1 MNGLFRKLG
10 TKHLFWGE
18 HMNKV
23 AINFVLNG
31 QEKTVQVDSNTRLVD
46 LLRDDLG
53 LTGVKIGCGE
63 GECGACTVI
72 INGETA
78 NSCLVLAAQVD
89 GTEITT
95 IEGLG
100 DDNHLHPLQES
111 FIEEGAVQCGFC
123 TPGMILSA
131 KALLDRNPNPDK
143 TEIVNSLAGN
153 LCRCTGY
160 TKIVKAIERVVKQ
173 STVNP
178 ERS

>member
-1 MNGLFRKLG
+1 
-10 TKHLFWGE
+10 
-18 HMNKV
+18 MNKV

-31 QEKTVQVDSNTRLVD
+31 QEKAVEVDSNRRLVD

-53 LTGVKIGCGE
+53 LTGVKLGCGE

-72 INGETA
+72 INGQTA

-100 DDNHLHPLQES
+100 DHDHLHPLQEA

-131 KALLDRNPNPDK
+131 KALLDHNPNPDK
-143 TEIVNSLAGN
+143 AEIIDSLSGN
-153 LCRCTGY
+153 LCRCTGD
-160 TKIVKAIERVVKQ
+160 TKIVNAVENVIRQ
-173 STVNP
+173 SNP
-178 ERS
+178 KRS

>member
-1 MNGLFRKLG
+1 
-10 TKHLFWGE
+10 
-18 HMNKV
+18 MNKV

-31 QEKTVQVDSNTRLVD
+31 QEKAVEVDSNRRLVD

-53 LTGVKIGCGE
+53 LTGVKLGCGE

-72 INGETA
+72 INGQTA

-100 DDNHLHPLQES
+100 DHDHLHPLQEA

-131 KALLDRNPNPDK
+131 KALLDHNPNPDK
-143 TEIVNSLAGN
+143 AEIIDSLSGN

-160 TKIVKAIERVVKQ
+160 TKIVNAVENVIRQ
-173 STVNP
+173 SNP
-178 ERS
+178 KRS

>member
-1 MNGLFRKLG
+1 MLFRKHG
-10 TKHLFWGE
+10 TTQLFWGE
-18 HMNKV
+18 NMNKL

-31 QEKTVQVDSNTRLVD
+31 REQTVEVDSNRRLVD

-53 LTGVKIGCGE
+53 LTGVKKGCGE

-72 INGETA
+72 INGEA
-78 NSCLVLAAQVD
+78 VNSCLVLAAQVD
-89 GTEITT
+89 GTEVTT

-100 DDNHLHPLQES
+100 YDNHLHPLQES

-123 TPGMILSA
+123 TPGMIMSA
-131 KALLDRNPNPDK
+131 KALLDRNPNPNN

-178 ERS
+178 GRS

>member
-1 MNGLFRKLG
+1 
-10 TKHLFWGE
+10 
-18 HMNKV
+18 MNKV

-31 QEKTVQVDSNTRLVD
+31 QEKALEVDANRRLVD

-53 LTGVKIGCGE
+53 LTGVKLGCGE

-72 INGETA
+72 INGQTA

-89 GTEITT
+89 GTEIIT

-100 DDNHLHPLQES
+100 DHDHLHPLQEA

-131 KALLDRNPNPDK
+131 KALLDHNPNPGK
-143 TEIVNSLAGN
+143 AEIMDSLSGN

-160 TKIVKAIERVVKQ
+160 TKIVNAVENVIRQ
-173 STVNP
+173 SNAKG
-178 ERS
+178 S